1 MDVVNFIEY
10 HYILI
15 LDKYLVLMHSIFLSI
30 VFINSYEY
38 FIYLDLFEVEK
49 STILNNLLSIIQLIL

>member
-1 MDVVNFIEY
+1 
-10 HYILI
+10 
-15 LDKYLVLMHSIFLSI
+15 MHSIFLSI

-38 FIYLDLFEVEK
+38 FIYLDLFEVKK

>member
-15 LDKYLVLMHSIFLSI
+15 LDKYLVLMHSIFLSFG
-30 VFINSYEY
+30 FINSYEY

-49 STILNNLLSIIQLIL
+49 STIYWELF